1 MKPRAARAK
10 VSSID
15 ARFGR
20 HVLTL
25 VELSASGALLATSAP
40 VPVEGEWALLLESA
54 GQRLPLKARVIR
66 VRQKPGDP
74 GGAGDIWLAGVA
86 FVGLSATMQ
95 QAVARIV
102 EQHLHP
108 DSGADAPDPSVAWN
122 SQAPLQKAV

>member
-20 HVLTL
+20 NVVTL
-25 VELSASGALLATSAP
+25 VDLSATGALLATNAP
-40 VPVEGEWALLLESA
+40 VPLESEWALMLESA
-54 GQRLPLKARVIR
+54 GQRLPLKARVVR
-66 VRQKPGDP
+66 VVQKPGEP
-74 GGAGDIWLAGVA
+74 GGSGDAWLAGVA
-86 FVGLSATMQ
+86 FVGLSAAMQ

-108 DSGADAPDPSVAWN
+108 DSDADVREAPVA
-122 SQAPLQKAV
+122 SDSLGMLRKAV

>member
-20 HVLTL
+20 HVVTL
-25 VELSASGALLATSAP
+25 VDLSATGALLATTAP
-40 VPVEGEWALLLESA
+40 VPLESEWALLLESA
-54 GQRLPLKARVIR
+54 GQRLPLKARVVR
-66 VRQKPGDP
+66 VMQKSGESD
-74 GGAGDIWLAGVA
+74 GAGDAWLAGVA
-86 FVGLSATMQ
+86 FVGLSAAMQ

-108 DSGADAPDPSVAWN
+108 DSGADAPDPSVVWD
-122 SQAPLQKAV
+122 SQAPLRKAV